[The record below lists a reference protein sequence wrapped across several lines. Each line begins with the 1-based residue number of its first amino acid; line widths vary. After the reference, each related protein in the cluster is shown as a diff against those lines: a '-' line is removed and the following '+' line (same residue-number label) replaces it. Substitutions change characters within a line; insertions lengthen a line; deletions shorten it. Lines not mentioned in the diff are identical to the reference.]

1 VRRLVDARPSCLYP
15 THFGAVEAIEP
26 IAGQLLRHLDFAE
39 SLLRAIWEEGIDLA
53 DAGAL
58 GERIAAAGFDPQALS
73 ERAQDEGLKQ
83 RLAASTDDAVERG
96 AFGIPTIFVPA
107 GSGRESMFFG
117 KERLDQVEEALAA

>member
-1 VRRLVDARPSCLYP
+1 MVGKRNVDGVDVRVGLRPGS
-15 THFGAVEAIEP
+15 T
-26 IAGQLLRHLDFAE
+26 
-39 SLLRAIWEEGIDLA
+39 S
-53 DAGAL
+53 
-58 GERIAAAGFDPQALS
+58 AA
-73 ERAQDEGLKQ
+73 RAQDEGLKQ